1 MNALA
6 NIKRPEERPTQV
18 RATEESLV
26 TDSRAGMTPS
36 QMVERKLIG
45 LLRGT
50 SLPVSQ
56 LMTAAVR
63 RGLS

>member
-1 MNALA
+1 MNAQVSS
-6 NIKRPEERPTQV
+6 KRSEERATQA

-45 LLRGT
+45 LLRGR

-56 LMTAAVR
+56 LLASARR
-63 RGLS
+63 RG